1 MLLLCPVMIGI
12 HPYVLNTLSSG
23 AAEHPHLLSV
33 LLWVIACVTTD
44 MTWMTAEWMAT
55 PRKQIAML
63 ADCRRSPQV
72 LQLRCIEWKWC
83 LGHCLGEK
91 IQMSVN
97 YSIKPRSRC
106 QRPAVTKWPVFYSSR
121 WHDGHRKWVCLASL
135 QSQRLWSDVGQKRL
149 MEIKT

>member
-1 MLLLCPVMIGI
+1 MIGI

-33 LLWVIACVTTD
+33 LLFSCVTTD

-72 LQLRCIEWKWC
+72 LQLMCIEWKWC
-83 LGHCLGEK
+83 LGHCLGQK

-106 QRPAVTKWPVFYSSR
+106 QRPAVTKCPVFYSSR
-121 WHDGHRKWVCLASL
+121 WHEHLMVIGSECVQQVYKVNVCGVTLDKNVWWKL
-135 QSQRLWSDVGQKRL
+135 KLK
-149 MEIKT
+149 